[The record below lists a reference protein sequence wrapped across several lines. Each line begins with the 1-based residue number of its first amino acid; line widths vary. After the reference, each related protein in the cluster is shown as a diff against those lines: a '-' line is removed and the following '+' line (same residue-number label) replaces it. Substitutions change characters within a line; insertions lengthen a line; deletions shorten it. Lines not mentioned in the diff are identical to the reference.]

1 MHGRPILLITRMI
14 TDRIG
19 LQSVLLQL
27 LNIIIISTTII
38 SMMMVVRIIAPPPLP
53 TTVGDRL
60 SIPIAEN
67 LEDEAEEES
76 DPAKLISDDAENI
89 DNEN

>member
-1 MHGRPILLITRMI
+1 
-14 TDRIG
+14 
-19 LQSVLLQL
+19 
-27 LNIIIISTTII
+27 
-38 SMMMVVRIIAPPPLP
+38 MMMVVRIIAPPPPLP

-60 SIPIAEN
+60 SITIAEN

>member
-1 MHGRPILLITRMI
+1 
-14 TDRIG
+14 
-19 LQSVLLQL
+19 
-27 LNIIIISTTII
+27 
-38 SMMMVVRIIAPPPLP
+38 MMMVVRIIAPPPLP

-76 DPAKLISDDAENI
+76 DPAKLISDDSENI
-89 DNEN
+89 DDEN